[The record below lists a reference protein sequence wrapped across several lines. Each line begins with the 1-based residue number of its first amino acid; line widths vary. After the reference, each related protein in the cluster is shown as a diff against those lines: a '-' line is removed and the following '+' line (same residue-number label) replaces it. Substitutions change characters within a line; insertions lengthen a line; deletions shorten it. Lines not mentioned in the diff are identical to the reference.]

1 MSDEARAS
9 TAHDSDTS
17 DLDTPVGSI
26 RRLAL
31 AWSVFGLIALYA
43 SFQLTVDR
51 IRLLQNPD
59 VVLFCD
65 ISPFVSCGP
74 VMESHPGMVFGFP
87 NPIIGLVAFTV
98 MVTSGMAVLAGARF
112 KPWYWIGLQ
121 LGLTFAG
128 VFITWLQAQS
138 MWNIGALCLWCM
150 VVWATTIPMAVLTT
164 SYALA
169 NGQWFSE
176 QRGVSWGRR
185 FGRWM
190 HDYRWTL
197 IALWYLAII
206 AAITA
211 TFYREFAF
219 MWFGAVL

>member
-1 MSDEARAS
+1 MSDTAS
-9 TAHDSDTS
+9 TTDVDTVEQGEDGGPS
-17 DLDTPVGSI
+17 APVGSI

-31 AWSVFGLIALYA
+31 AWVVFGAIALYA
-43 SFQLTVDR
+43 SFTLTVDR
-51 IRLLQNPD
+51 IRLLKNPD
-59 VVLFCD
+59 TVLFCD

-87 NPIIGLVAFTV
+87 NPIIGLVCFAV
-98 MVTSGMAVLAGARF
+98 MIASGMAVLAGARF
-112 KPWYWIGLQ
+112 NWWYWVGMQ

-128 VFITWLQAQS
+128 GFITWLQFQS
-138 MWNIGALCLWCM
+138 IFNIGALCLWCM
-150 VVWATTIPMAVLTT
+150 VVWATTIPTVVLTT

-169 NGQWFSE
+169 NGSW
-176 QRGVSWGRR
+176 GVAWGRR
-185 FGRWM
+185 FGQWM
-190 HDYRWTL
+190 HDYRWTI

-206 AAITA
+206 AAIAA